1 MTDPDPEFHPAP
13 VVDPAPVVHPAQV
26 VDPAQLFVVH
36 RSLLF
41 TIAYEIT
48 GSATDAEDVVQDSW
62 VRWAEVDPGTVRSPR
77 AYLAQIVTRQS
88 LNRLRSAAR
97 RREEYVGPWLP
108 EPLLT
113 APDVADDVVL
123 AESVSMAMMVVLET
137 LTPDERA
144 VFVLREV
151 FGFTHDEIAAAVGK
165 NTPAVRQIAHRARS
179 HVRARRPAIGR
190 PTSTEAG
197 QAVLQ
202 RFFTATSTGD
212 LQGLMD
218 LLAPDVVLIT
228 DGGGIRQA
236 ALRPILG
243 ADKAAR
249 FLIGVMSGLG
259 SADVRIESLRVNG
272 DPGSVVRIDDVT
284 DTIGSVT
291 VVDGRIVSIHLVR
304 NPEKLAAAAAHPLS
318 R

>member
-1 MTDPDPEFHPAP
+1 MIDRESDAEP
-13 VVDPAPVVHPAQV
+13 VVGPASAADPTLVFAA
-26 VDPAQLFVVH
+26 H
-36 RSLLF
+36 RPLLF

-48 GSATDAEDVVQDSW
+48 GSAADAEDVVQDSW
-62 VRWAEVDPGTVRSPR
+62 LRWAEVDQAAVRSPR
-77 AYLAQIVTRQS
+77 AYLAQIVTRQA

-151 FGFTHDEIAAAVGK
+151 FGFSHDEIAAAIGR
-165 NTPAVRQIAHRARS
+165 NAPAVRQIAHRARS
-179 HVRARRPAIGR
+179 HVRARRPVAGAAASAETEEAILH
-190 PTSTEAG
+190 
-197 QAVLQ
+197 QFL
-202 RFFTATSTGD
+202 TATSTGD

-243 ADKAAR
+243 ADKTAR

-259 SADVRIESLRVNG
+259 SAEVQIESVRVNG
-272 DPGSVVRIDDVT
+272 EPGSVVRIGDVT
-284 DTIGSVT
+284 DTVGSVA
-291 VVDGRIVSIHLVR
+291 VVDGRIAAIHLVR
-304 NPEKLAAAAAHPLS
+304 NPDKLRTLVRRPLT

>member
-1 MTDPDPEFHPAP
+1 MTDAAMTDAAPSDPAEVFDPERVFA
-13 VVDPAPVVHPAQV
+13 A
-26 VDPAQLFVVH
+26 H

-48 GSATDAEDVVQDSW
+48 GSVADADDVVQDSW
-62 VRWAEVDPGTVRSPR
+62 VRWAEVDPAAVRSPR
-77 AYLAQIVTRQS
+77 AYLAQIVTRQA

-113 APDVADDVVL
+113 TPDVADDVVL
-123 AESVSMAMMVVLET
+123 TESVSMAMMVVLET

-151 FGFTHDEIAAAVGK
+151 FGFTHEEIAVAVGK
-165 NTPAVRQIAHRARS
+165 NAPAVRQIAHRARS
-179 HVRARRPAIGR
+179 HVRARRPATA
-190 PTSTEAG
+190 PSTSPATSAAG

-202 RFFTATSTGD
+202 RFLIAVRSGD

-218 LLAPDVVLIT
+218 LLAPDVVLLT
-228 DGGGIRQA
+228 DGGGFRQA

-243 ADKAAR
+243 ADKTAR
-249 FLIGVMSGLG
+249 FLIGVTSGFG
-259 SADVRIESLRVNG
+259 DADVQIEPVAVNG
-272 DPGSVVRIDDVT
+272 DPGSVVRIGDVT
-284 DTIGSVT
+284 DTVGSVA
-291 VVDGRIVSIHLVR
+291 VVGGLIASIHLVR
-304 NPEKLAAAAAHPLS
+304 NPEKLIGMAAHPLA